1 MNRDAMPTQPS
12 LPRPTPPPA
21 ASYAN
26 TPYTPAGAAPGSARP
41 APCYSTTM
49 ESIFHQMRAASRQD
63 QNPDYS
69 QRRRRLDALHRLL
82 MENRKALTD
91 AVAQDFG
98 QRSAEETQLLELF
111 TCQQSVRHARRHL
124 RKWMR
129 PERRGISIWFRP
141 ARAEVRPQPL
151 GCVGIVAPW
160 NYPILLTVAPLV
172 AALAAGN
179 RAMVKMSELAPATAQ
194 LFAELVGRYFGADEV
209 SIVEGGAE
217 TAQAFVRLPFDH
229 LLYTGSTRVAR
240 LVLRETAELLTPVTL
255 ELGGKS
261 PVIVTPGFPMAK
273 AAERVMIGKC
283 FNAGQTCVAPDYV
296 LVPEGM
302 EEGFAAAC
310 RAAVEASYP
319 RININLDYTAIIDD
333 AHFQRLI
340 DCVADAKSKGATIVP
355 LADKAV
361 TDPSRR
367 IFPPVALLGCNTSMR
382 VMREEIFGPILPI
395 LPYRELGDAL
405 AQINSRER
413 PLALYLFDTD
423 RQRID
428 HVLDQTV
435 SGGVT
440 INDTLFHAAQDN
452 LPFGGVGASGTGQYH
467 GREGFLTFSKLKPVF
482 RQSRFNGAGLLQPP
496 YGIRFKQML
505 RFLMR

>member
-1 MNRDAMPTQPS
+1 M
-12 LPRPTPPPA
+12 
-21 ASYAN
+21 
-26 TPYTPAGAAPGSARP
+26 
-41 APCYSTTM
+41 
-49 ESIFHQMRAASRQD
+49 
-63 QNPDYS
+63 
-69 QRRRRLDALHRLL
+69 
-82 MENRKALTD
+82 
-91 AVAQDFG
+91 
-98 QRSAEETQLLELF
+98 
-111 TCQQSVRHARRHL
+111 
-124 RKWMR
+124 
-129 PERRGISIWFRP
+129 
-141 ARAEVRPQPL
+141 
-151 GCVGIVAPW
+151 
-160 NYPILLTVAPLV
+160 
-172 AALAAGN
+172 
-179 RAMVKMSELAPATAQ
+179 
-194 LFAELVGRYFGADEV
+194 
-209 SIVEGGAE
+209 
-217 TAQAFVRLPFDH
+217 
-229 LLYTGSTRVAR
+229 
-240 LVLRETAELLTPVTL
+240 
-255 ELGGKS
+255 
-261 PVIVTPGFPMAK
+261 IVTPGFPMAK

-340 DCVADAKSKGATIVP
+340 DCVADAKKKGATVVT

-367 IFPPVALLGCNTSMR
+367 IFPPVALLGCNASMR
-382 VMREEIFGPILPI
+382 VMQEEIFGPILPI